1 MVTPNPFTEYI
12 NVALTIEKDAEISI
26 DILDMNGKVMRQ
38 LMSERI
44 SAGQQTYNF
53 NVSSLNPGKYALR
66 IVVDGK
72 SYTNKLMKAER

>member
-1 MVTPNPFTEYI
+1 
-12 NVALTIEKDAEISI
+12 
-26 DILDMNGKVMRQ
+26 LDMNGKVMRQ

-72 SYTNKLMKAER
+72 SYTNKLLKAER